1 MSVLCYYTCS
11 CSHASGRVFGCWDIL
26 FWSNLYRNKVPS
38 ASCTTAPEQSDV
50 NTTETRTP
58 PAGISFLKY
67 RVYYFFQKLSA
78 NETLNMACEWQS
90 QLVWVKYSYKE

>member
-1 MSVLCYYTCS
+1 MYILKSALKQNRAKGKHVKWDPLVLCYSTCS
-11 CSHASGRVFGCWDIL
+11 CSHASGRDFEWWDIL

-50 NTTETRTP
+50 NTIDTRTP

-67 RVYYFFQKLSA
+67 RVY
-78 NETLNMACEWQS
+78 
-90 QLVWVKYSYKE
+90 